1 MKSGCTEDMGVAIK
15 HGVRIRFEGGVIL
28 SRQSMGF
35 VRQSVY
41 VILAVSICWVLLLVT
56 KSVLD
61 FSRSGPQ
68 IAEEVTR
75 SYLAYAG
82 FALARLG
89 FWAFVVTAAMAIA
102 GVVVYHALRAIFRW
116 NYHWLAAFV
125 AAGLAIGLITGVR
138 LTHYLLYMPG
148 GLAASFN
155 YRISRLYPL
164 WEALTPGRVA
174 LLEWVTVLLFA
185 VPVILAAIVLAR
197 RGEQRR
203 AIGMGAFV
211 LAAAALITWAGWSP
225 EPEPAVSTARSPVT
239 RPNILMIGSD
249 TLRADRLGVNGAV
262 RPLTPHIDRLAA
274 QGTNFAQYI
283 VPLGRTGPSLVTLF
297 TGTWPGTHGIRS
309 NYASDGEINLRVP
322 ALPKI
327 LGDAGY
333 STAVVSDWAGS
344 DLGKFRLGFEHV
356 DTSPDQWNLKYLLR
370 QGPKDIRLF
379 LSLFT
384 HNRFGKAF
392 VPEVYYLA
400 GMPLTAEVGRDTR
413 SQIQRAASQG
423 KPFFINT
430 FVAATHGPFS
440 STYPYYSLYADPA
453 YRGNS
458 LFSMSDVSSI
468 EDVLKAQAAGKQHFD
483 VRQIFDLY
491 DGAVKSFDDE
501 VGRILAYLKK
511 SGLDRNTVV
520 VIYSD
525 HGVDLFEG
533 ETWGQGNIVSD
544 YTHRVPLVIYDPR
557 RPGGGVV
564 KRTVRAVDVAPTLLE
579 LAQVP
584 VPPSMEGGS
593 LLPFIERGNAE
604 PDRVAFA
611 ETGIWIT
618 RVPGL
623 PKDRIVY
630 PSVLDL
636 LEIADKETGT
646 LSIKPTYRDV
656 IVRAKSRLAREG
668 RWALVYFPLNH
679 GVQYSLYDMETDWAM
694 RHDVIAQHPE
704 VAARLK
710 SKLDALIQAE
720 APAR

>member
-1 MKSGCTEDMGVAIK
+1 M
-15 HGVRIRFEGGVIL
+15 
-28 SRQSMGF
+28 SRQTVKSM
-35 VRQSVY
+35 RQSLY
-41 VILAVSICWVLLLVT
+41 VILAVSVCWVLLLVT

-75 SYLAYAG
+75 SYLAYAVY
-82 FALARLG
+82 ALARLG
-89 FWAFVVTAAMAIA
+89 FWAWVITALMATA
-102 GVVVYHALRAIFRW
+102 GVVVYQALRTLFGWR
-116 NYHWLAAFV
+116 YHWLAAFM
-125 AAGLAIGLITGVR
+125 AAGLSVGLITGVR
-138 LTHYLLYMPG
+138 LIHYLLYMPG
-148 GLAASFN
+148 GLAASLN
-155 YRISRLYPL
+155 YRVSRLYPL
-164 WEALTPGRVA
+164 WEVLTPTRVA
-174 LLEWVTVLLFA
+174 LLEWATLLLFA
-185 VPVILAAIVLAR
+185 VPVVLAIVVLAR
-197 RGEQRR
+197 RGDARR
-203 AIGMGAFV
+203 ALGMGAFAV
-211 LAAAALITWAGWSP
+211 AAAALITAAGWSP
-225 EPEPAVSTARSPVT
+225 EPAAAPSTAQTFSKDPG

-249 TLRADRLGVNGAV
+249 TLRADRLGVNGAP
-262 RPLTPHIDRLAA
+262 RQLTPHIDNLAA
-274 QGTNFAQYI
+274 RGTNFSQYI

-297 TGTWPGTHGIRS
+297 TGTWPGTHGIRT
-309 NYASDGEINLRVP
+309 NYAGDDATDLRVP
-322 ALPKI
+322 ALPR
-327 LGDAGY
+327 LLADAGY
-333 STAVVSDWAGS
+333 TTSVVADWAGS
-344 DLGKFRLGFEHV
+344 DLGKFRFGFEHI

-379 LSLFT
+379 LSLFM
-384 HNRFGKAF
+384 HNRFGKTF
-392 VPEVYYLA
+392 IPEVYFLA

-413 SQIQRAASQG
+413 VEIARAASQG

-440 STYPYYSLYADPA
+440 STYPYYSMYADPA

-511 SGLDRNTVV
+511 SGLDQNTIV

-525 HGVDLFEG
+525 HGADLFEG

-557 RPGGGVV
+557 RPGAGIV

-579 LAQVP
+579 LARVP
-584 VPPSMEGGS
+584 APSVMEGQS
-593 LLPFIERGNAE
+593 LMPFIERGNAE

-618 RVPGL
+618 QVPGL
-623 PKDRIVY
+623 PKDRIRY

-636 LEIADKETGT
+636 LEIADKRTGT
-646 LSIKPTYRDV
+646 LSIKPQYREV

-668 RWALVYFPLNH
+668 RWALVYFPLTN
-679 GVQYSLYDMETDWAM
+679 GVDYSLYDMETDVAM
-694 RHDVIAQHPE
+694 RRDVIAQHPD

-710 SKLDALIQAE
+710 RQLDALMQVE
-720 APAR
+720 APIR

>member
-1 MKSGCTEDMGVAIK
+1 M
-15 HGVRIRFEGGVIL
+15 
-28 SRQSMGF
+28 
-35 VRQSVY
+35 
-41 VILAVSICWVLLLVT
+41 ILAVSVLWVLMLVT

-75 SYLAYAG
+75 SYLGYAIY
-82 FALARLG
+82 ALARLG
-89 FWAFVVTAAMAIA
+89 VWAFMITALMATA
-102 GVVVYHALRAIFRW
+102 GVVVYHALRTIFRW
-116 NYHWLAAFV
+116 RYHWLAAFV
-125 AAGLAIGLITGVR
+125 AAGFAVGLITGVR
-138 LTHYLLYMPG
+138 LIHYLLYLPG
-148 GLAASFN
+148 GLAASLN
-155 YRISRLYPL
+155 YRVSRLYPL
-164 WEALTPGRVA
+164 WELLTPSRVA
-174 LLEWVTVLLFA
+174 FVEWATLLLFA
-185 VPVILAAIVLAR
+185 VPIVWAAIVLAR
-197 RGEQRR
+197 RGDMRR
-203 AIGMGAFV
+203 AMGMGMFAV
-211 LAAAALITWAGWSP
+211 AAAAVIAWAGWSR
-225 EPEPAVSTARSPVT
+225 EPAPAAVAAETDTRVQS

-249 TLRADRLGVNGAV
+249 TLRADRLGINGAT
-262 RPLTPHIDRLAA
+262 RPLTPHIDSLAA

-297 TGTWPGTHGIRS
+297 TGTWPGTHGIRC
-309 NYASDGEINLRVP
+309 NYVGDGEIDLRVP
-322 ALPKI
+322 ALPGI
-327 LGDAGY
+327 LGGAGY
-333 STAVVSDWAGS
+333 TTSVVADWAGS
-344 DLGKFRLGFEHV
+344 DLGKFRFGFDHV

-384 HNRFGKAF
+384 HNRFGKTF
-392 VPEVYYLA
+392 IPEVYYLA

-413 SQIQRAASQG
+413 LEIQRAAAQG

-440 STYPYYSLYADPA
+440 STYPYYRLYTDPA

-483 VRQIFDLY
+483 VRQIMDVY

-501 VGRILAYLKK
+501 VGRILAYLKE
-511 SGLDRNTVV
+511 SGLDRNTIV

-544 YTHRVPLVIYDPR
+544 FTQRVPLVIYDPR

-584 VPPSMEGGS
+584 VPAAMEGQS
-593 LLPFIERGNAE
+593 LLPYMERGNAE

-611 ETGIWIT
+611 ETGIWIAQ
-618 RVPGL
+618 VPGL
-623 PKDRIVY
+623 PRDRIKY

-636 LEIADKETGT
+636 VEIASKQSGT
-646 LSIKPTYRDV
+646 LSIKPQYREV

-668 RWALVYFPLNH
+668 RWALVYFPLTH
-679 GVQYSLYDMETDWAM
+679 GVQYSLYDMEADVAM
-694 RHDVIAQHPE
+694 RNDVSAQHPDI
-704 VAARLK
+704 AARLK
-710 SKLDALIQAE
+710 GKLDALMQAE
-720 APAR
+720 APVR

>member
-1 MKSGCTEDMGVAIK
+1 MG
-15 HGVRIRFEGGVIL
+15 
-28 SRQSMGF
+28 S
-35 VRQSVY
+35 VRQSIYAV
-41 VILAVSICWVLLLVT
+41 LAVSVSFVLLLIT

-82 FALARLG
+82 FALTRLG
-89 FWAFVVTAAMAIA
+89 LWASLITAMMATA
-102 GVVVYHALRAIFRW
+102 GVVVYHALRALFRW
-116 NYHWLAAFV
+116 RYHWLAAFV
-125 AAGLAIGLITGVR
+125 AAGLAVGLITGVR

-148 GLAASFN
+148 GLMASLNF
-155 YRISRLYPL
+155 RVSRLYPL

-185 VPVILAAIVLAR
+185 VPIVLAAIVLTR
-197 RGEQRR
+197 RGDLPR
-203 AIGMGAFV
+203 AMGMGAFAV
-211 LAAAALITWAGWSP
+211 AAALITWAGWSP
-225 EPEPAVSTARSPVT
+225 EPEAAVSTAQSPAT

-249 TLRADRLGVNGAV
+249 TLRADRLGVNGAD
-262 RPLTPHIDRLAA
+262 RPLTPHIDSLAA

-283 VPLGRTGPSLVTLF
+283 VPLGRTGPSMVTLF

-309 NYASDGEINLRVP
+309 NYVSDDAIDLRVP
-322 ALPKI
+322 TLPRI

-344 DLGKFRLGFEHV
+344 DLGKFRLGFDHV

-384 HNRFGKAF
+384 HNRFGKTF
-392 VPEVYYLA
+392 IPEVYYLA

-413 SQIQRAASQG
+413 IQIRLAAALG

-511 SGLDRNTVV
+511 SGLDQNTIV

-557 RPGGGVV
+557 RPGGGIV

-584 VPPSMEGGS
+584 VPKSMEGGS

-618 RVPGL
+618 QVPGL
-623 PKDRIVY
+623 PKDRIMY

-636 LEIADKETGT
+636 LEIANKQTGT
-646 LSIKPTYRDV
+646 LSIKSKYREV

-668 RWALVYFPLNH
+668 RWALVYFPLTH
-679 GVQYSLYDMETDWAM
+679 GVQYNLYDMETDLAM
-694 RHDVIAQHPE
+694 RHDVIAQHPDI
-704 VAARLK
+704 AARLK
-710 SKLDALIQAE
+710 AKLDALMQAE
-720 APAR
+720 APVR

>member
-1 MKSGCTEDMGVAIK
+1 MQRLS
-15 HGVRIRFEGGVIL
+15 GGV
-28 SRQSMGF
+28 
-35 VRQSVY
+35 VRQSIYAV
-41 VILAVSICWVLLLVT
+41 VAVSLCFVLLLIA

-75 SYLAYAG
+75 SYMGYAVW
-82 FALARLG
+82 ALARLG
-89 FWAFVVTAAMAIA
+89 FWAFAITAAMASA
-102 GVVVYHALRAIFRW
+102 GVVLYHALIALFRW
-116 NYHWLAAFV
+116 RYHWFAALV
-125 AAGLAIGLITGVR
+125 AAGAAVGLITAVR
-138 LTHYLLYMPG
+138 VTNYLLYLPG
-148 GLAASFN
+148 GLVASLN
-155 YRISRLYPL
+155 YRASRLYPV
-164 WEALTPGRVA
+164 WDMLTPARVA
-174 LLEWVTVLLFA
+174 AIEGAALALFV
-185 VPVILAAIVLAR
+185 VPVVLAAILLGR
-197 RGEQRR
+197 RGEARR
-203 AIGMGAFV
+203 ALGFGAF
-211 LAAAALITWAGWSP
+211 LAAAAAVIVGSGWD
-225 EPEPAVSTARSPVT
+225 PEPAPATAPTAAAS

-249 TLRADRLGVNGAV
+249 TLRADRVGVNGAS
-262 RPLTPHIDRLAA
+262 RPLTLHIDSLAA
-274 QGTNFAQYI
+274 RGTDFQEYI

-309 NYASDGEINLRVP
+309 NYAGDETLDLRVP
-322 ALPKI
+322 TLPRL
-327 LGDAGY
+327 LGEAGY
-333 STAVVSDWAGS
+333 HTAVLADWAGS
-344 DLGKFRLGFEHV
+344 DLGKFRLGFDHV

-384 HNRFGKAF
+384 HNRFGKIF
-392 VPEVYYLA
+392 IPEVYYLA

-413 SQIQRAASQG
+413 RAIRRAAAEG

-440 STYPYYSLYADPA
+440 TTYPYYRLYTDPA

-483 VRQIFDLY
+483 VRQIMDIY

-501 VGRILAYLKK
+501 VGRLLAYLRQ
-511 SGLDRNTVV
+511 SGLDKNTIVV
-520 VIYSD
+520 VYSD

-557 RPGGGVV
+557 RPGAGAV

-579 LAQVP
+579 LAQAP
-584 VPPSMEGGS
+584 VPASIEGQS
-593 LLPFIERGNAE
+593 LLPFMARGNAE

-611 ETGIWIT
+611 ETGIWIAQ
-618 RVPGL
+618 VPGL
-623 PKDRIVY
+623 PKDRIPY

-636 LEIADKETGT
+636 LEIPNKQSGT
-646 LSIKPTYRDV
+646 LAIKPEYRSV

-668 RWALVYFPLNH
+668 RWALVYFPLTS
-679 GVQYSLYDMETDWAM
+679 GVRYSLYDIETDRAM
-694 RHDVIAQHPE
+694 RHDVIAEHPDIAE
-704 VAARLK
+704 RLK
-710 SKLDALIQAE
+710 HKLDALMQAE
-720 APAR
+720 APVR